1 MPVPKRSTTHSKK
14 KMRSSTKRIIPRNLS
29 VCPKCQS
36 PKLPHRV
43 CESCGYYGSKQVLQ
57 IEEE

>member
-14 KMRSSTKRIIPRNLS
+14 KMRSANKHLRPEKYA
-29 VCPKCQS
+29 VCPNCQA

-43 CESCGYYGSKQVLQ
+43 CMECGYYGDKQVFE
-57 IEEE
+57 IMEE